1 MMGKDEAAP
10 PLMTVRQ
17 LARQGDVTVHVVR
30 NYLRRGLLQAATHTE
45 GGYQLFAA
53 SELQRLHFIRT
64 AQQLGFTLAEI
75 EEIIRHSLQRHSPCP
90 LVRDIIRRRLYDTR
104 QGSTPKSRTVVKGL
118 RTSGL
123 ALRLFFASSGCGT
136 ARCIRTHRPLRHR
149 ASDTSCGRS
158 ARA

>member
-1 MMGKDEAAP
+1 VNVMLKRAYASPAKDDGQRILVDRLWPRGVAKVKAKIDLWLKEVAP
-10 PLMTVRQ
+10 STELRQ
-17 LARQGDVTVHVVR
+17 WFGHDPEKWSEFKKRYRAELKNNPAWSELQSLSRQGDLTLV
-30 NYLRRGLLQAATHTE
+30 YAAK
-45 GGYQLFAA
+45 
-53 SELQRLHFIRT
+53 
-64 AQQLGFTLAEI
+64 
-75 EEIIRHSLQRHSPCP
+75 
-90 LVRDIIRRRLYDTR
+90 
-104 QGSTPKSRTVVKGL
+104 GSTPKSRTVVKGL

>member
-10 PLMTVRQ
+10 QLMTVRQ
-17 LARQGDVTVHVVR
+17 LAQQGDVTVHVVR

-45 GGYQLFAA
+45 GGYQLFSA
-53 SELQRLHFIRT
+53 SELQRLHFIRA

-75 EEIIRHSLQRHSPCP
+75 EEIIRYSLQRHSPCP

-123 ALRLFFASSGCGT
+123 ALRLFFASSGCGI